1 MLCRICGSRV
11 ALIVRLGYRLGRV
24 RVLRGRVSRVWRDR
38 EEDRWQ
44 KEKKKVTKRSKFLGK
59 IVDMTAH
66 LM

>member
-44 KEKKKVTKRSKFLGK
+44 KKKKKKKQSKFLGR